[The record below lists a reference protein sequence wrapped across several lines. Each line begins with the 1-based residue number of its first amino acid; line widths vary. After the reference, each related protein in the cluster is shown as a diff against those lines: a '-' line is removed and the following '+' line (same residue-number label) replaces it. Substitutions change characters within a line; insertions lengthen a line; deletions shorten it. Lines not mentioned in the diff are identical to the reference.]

1 MSKYHHNHPKWEVDF
16 KSIKEGVGIEE
27 VGRILGLKIKNHVC
41 SCPFHEEK
49 TPSLRFYVD
58 HYYCFGCGASGDSIS
73 LTSKLLNVRPIEA
86 VKVLNNSFHLG
97 YDLTR
102 QATYKATRERKTLK
116 RKEDLYLKWY
126 RATVLVLS
134 KYIQICH
141 GVINAETFEP
151 WMTERARTEAERVE
165 ALQDTIIATMPQEAY
180 RLFRE
185 EVDVIDKRIQ
195 RGRNYAAGF
204 GIEN

>member
-1 MSKYHHNHPKWEVDF
+1 M
-16 KSIKEGVGIEE
+16 
-27 VGRILGLKIKNHVC
+27 
-41 SCPFHEEK
+41 
-49 TPSLRFYVD
+49 
-58 HYYCFGCGASGDSIS
+58 
-73 LTSKLLNVRPIEA
+73 
-86 VKVLNNSFHLG
+86 
-97 YDLTR
+97 
-102 QATYKATRERKTLK
+102 TL
-116 RKEDLYLKWY
+116 
-126 RATVLVLS
+126 
-134 KYIQICH
+134 
-141 GVINAETFEP
+141 EP